1 MPFNENEKRYN
12 KLDKLAEGE
21 KLQTVYST
29 EKVEKILK
37 DMGKGL
43 QVDMSPFFHGDTRY
57 KDAGL
62 LYNYT
67 EHEIEELQKCADD
80 CLYYVKNYC
89 KFLNDKGRTLVQLR
103 DYQEQYIQM
112 LGEQEY
118 DEDIGESIPKN
129 RRIITMM
136 ARQSSKTTSTA
147 AYMSWYMTFHTDKN
161 LAIVANKGK
170 TSQEIVSKVKEVF
183 EGLPFFMKPGII
195 RAQMQSITLE
205 NGCYLMCATTN
216 PTSITGQSNN
226 VLYIDEAAHIP
237 QNIMDAFWKSV
248 YPTLSSFKNQQL
260 IISSTPKGKQNLFY
274 RI

>member
-29 EKVEKILK
+29 EKVEKIIK

-67 EHEIEELQKCADD
+67 EHELEELQKCADD

-118 DEDIGESIPKN
+118 DEEIGESIPKN

-136 ARQSSKTTSTA
+136 ARQSSKCLVPTCTMHSIDKDVSFLELDDDK
-147 AYMSWYMTFHTDKN
+147 SWAFKIKKFLYKIYSHEIIKN
-161 LAIVANKGK
+161 IIGFLIQLIEKIENHNAIVLEGK
-170 TSQEIVSKVKEVF
+170 FLSSKV
-183 EGLPFFMKPGII
+183 I
-195 RAQMQSITLE
+195 SIEIESE
-205 NGCYLMCATTN
+205 NKTVHASKIHKT
-216 PTSITGQSNN
+216 
-226 VLYIDEAAHIP
+226 IP
-237 QNIMDAFWKSV
+237 YQV
-248 YPTLSSFKNQQL
+248 YE
-260 IISSTPKGKQNLFY
+260 I
-274 RI
+274 